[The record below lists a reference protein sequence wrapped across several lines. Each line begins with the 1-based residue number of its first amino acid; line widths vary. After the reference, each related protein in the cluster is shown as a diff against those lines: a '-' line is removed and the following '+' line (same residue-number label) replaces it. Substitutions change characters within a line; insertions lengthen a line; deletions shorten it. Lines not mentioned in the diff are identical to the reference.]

1 MPVSDYDG
9 NLGAM
14 DVRARLVMEFGE
26 DTVRWSEI
34 ATVVQLMFAVGI
46 IKPAEFIDLVEKQC
60 KRVDDRRRRNAG
72 FD

>member
-1 MPVSDYDG
+1 MPISDYGDSAES
-9 NLGAM
+9 L
-14 DVRARLVMEFGE
+14 DVRSKLVMQYGE

-46 IKPAEFIDLVEKQC
+46 IKPTEFIALVEKQC
-60 KRVDDRRRRNAG
+60 SRVDERRRRAAG

>member
-1 MPVSDYDG
+1 MPVADYGD
-9 NLGAM
+9 NLEAM
-14 DVRARLVMEFGE
+14 DVRSRLVFEYGE

-46 IKPAEFIDLVEKQC
+46 IKPAEFIDLVSKQC
-60 KRVDDRRRRNAG
+60 KRVDDRRRRAAG